1 MPTEPLYKRMLRIFS
16 SQIVDGPNNVEDEDD
31 DGDDGELEDEA
42 KSGFSGL
49 NIDPIDVML
58 VDLK

>member
-1 MPTEPLYKRMLRIFS
+1 MLQIFS
-16 SQIVDGPNNVEDEDD
+16 SQIVDDPNNVDEDD
-31 DGDDGELEDEA
+31 DGDDGEVEDES